1 MNAPSLNAIIHRKLL
16 VLVLA
21 PSLVFTLVLGS
32 AIAYRQYT
40 GLVERNAML
49 TQSLARY
56 VAAYMDDTRHALRHA
71 SLDVPA
77 ASERALTAELA
88 NLYASFPH
96 FERLLWLNQDGDITA
111 AYPSGMVGQDFP
123 FLFNPAG
130 EGQGI
135 SRPVYA
141 PGAGGLTI
149 YLAHPARGGWS
160 IVAELSLEA
169 LRAHLNDFA
178 PPGEATRLLLTDA
191 HGNLIVHPDDTQV
204 RQQTNVGGWE
214 LFSRLGDQE
223 RLAAVFRQEGVLHA
237 GAVEVLPELGWRLAL
252 FTPLGEIL
260 VPVSRTVAGLI
271 VFLLAFFTII
281 AASFRYELHRRVVAP
296 LSAFAG
302 TLQHAARG
310 DYRDSAIAGPD
321 TFAEL
326 GVMEREFTS
335 MAAMIAGRERDLRH
349 SRAHLGSI
357 VDSLASAVLAVDAQA
372 RVTLMNAGAARL
384 CGLDPAQARGQD
396 AYRLFPILQG
406 ARKHLSAAL
415 TMGRAGKLEHQPGPS
430 DARSAFYDLAF
441 APLSGEGDGGA
452 VIRIEDV
459 TTRVQLEEIMIQTEK
474 MMSVGGLAAGM
485 AHEINNPLGGILQSA
500 QNIRRRTSPELP
512 ANREAAAALGTSMD
526 TIQAYMRERGVLRM
540 LDGISESG
548 QRAAAIVANMLNF
561 SRRSSSRHVP
571 TDLHALIER
580 VLALAAS
587 DYDLKKRYDFRKIH
601 IQRTFDPAL
610 PQVPCT
616 PTEIEQVLLNVFK
629 NAAQAM
635 SGMRPPPARPTLT
648 VTTRAEAGY
657 AEIRIRDNGPGIGPE
672 NRKRI
677 FEPFFTTKAPG
688 EGTGLGLSVSYF
700 IITNNHKGSFTLDS
714 EPGHGAE
721 FIIRLPVG
729 TAPPAQRA
737 G

>member
-1 MNAPSLNAIIHRKLL
+1 MSAPSLDSVIHRKLL

-32 AIAYRQYT
+32 VIAYRQYT
-40 GLVERNAML
+40 ELLERNAML
-49 TQSLARY
+49 AQSLARY
-56 VAAYMDDTRHALRHA
+56 VAAYMEDARHALRHA
-71 SLDVPA
+71 SLDAPPA
-77 ASERALTAELA
+77 SGRALTASLA

-96 FERLLWLNQDGDITA
+96 FERLLWLEQDGDIAA

-123 FLFNPAG
+123 FLFSQTGDDPS
-130 EGQGI
+130 I

-141 PGAGGLTI
+141 PGTGGLTL
-149 YLAHPARGGWS
+149 YLAHPARDGRR
-160 IVAELSLEA
+160 IVAELSLET
-169 LRAHLNDFA
+169 LREHLNDFA

-191 HGNLIVHPDDTQV
+191 HGNLIVHPDDRLV

-214 LFSRLGDQE
+214 LFTRLGDRE
-223 RLAAVFRQEGVLHA
+223 RLATVFRQEDTLYA
-237 GAVEVLPELGWRLAL
+237 GAVEVLPELSWRLAL

-271 VFLLAFFTII
+271 VFLLAFFTVI

-296 LSAFAG
+296 LSAFAD

-310 DYRDSAIAGPD
+310 DYRDSALAGAD

-357 VDSLASAVLAVDAQA
+357 IDSLASAVLAVDAKA

-384 CGLDPAQARGQD
+384 CGLEPEQAKGHD
-396 AYRLFPILQG
+396 AFELFPILEG
-406 ARKHLSAAL
+406 GRKQLGAAL
-415 TMGRAGKLEHQPGPS
+415 AMGRAGKLERQPGTNG
-430 DARSAFYDLAF
+430 ARSTFYDLAF

-459 TTRVQLEEIMIQTEK
+459 TTRAQLEEIMIQTEK

-500 QNIRRRTSPELP
+500 QNIRRRTSPELS
-512 ANREAAAALGTSMD
+512 ANRETAAALGTDMG
-526 TIQAYMRERGVLRM
+526 TIQAYMRERGILRM

-561 SRRSSSRHVP
+561 SRRSSSRHAP

-580 VLALAAS
+580 VLDLAAN
-587 DYDLKKRYDFRKIH
+587 DYDLKKRYDFRKIR
-601 IQRTFDPAL
+601 IQRAFDPAL
-610 PQVPCT
+610 PQVTCT

-635 SGMRPPPARPTLT
+635 SAMDPPPARPTLT
-648 VTTRAEAGY
+648 VTTRAGAGY

-700 IITNNHKGSFTLDS
+700 IVTSNHKGSFTLES

-721 FIIRLPVG
+721 FIIRLPVD
-729 TAPPAQRA
+729 TAQPALRI